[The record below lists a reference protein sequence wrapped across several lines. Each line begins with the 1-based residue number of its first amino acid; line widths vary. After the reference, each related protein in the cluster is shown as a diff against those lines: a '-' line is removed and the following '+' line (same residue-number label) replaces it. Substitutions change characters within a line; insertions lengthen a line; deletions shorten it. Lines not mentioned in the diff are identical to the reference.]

1 MACAHT
7 HTGAHTRRY
16 AFLTQLT
23 HTALTGYFTFLVVY
37 DLYHLIATTAPSPSP
52 SSSAKALA
60 KKKAPEP
67 TSSSTAERLN
77 ALNDYLFVLHF
88 VFTSL
93 VGLMFWGLFVYDQ
106 ELILPRSVQHY
117 YPQDLNYFQHGAVML
132 LMWLEAVVC
141 RRAHRNRSAAAEL
154 ALVLAFGL
162 LYLVWTFALVQLNGG
177 QWPYAFQR
185 DMDLRG
191 HAAFNLVGA
200 GVIVVAFALA
210 RGVRALLNPNP
221 RATGGGT
228 IGAAPRVGKKRA
240 PNPKKKHQT

>member
-1 MACAHT
+1 VHT
-7 HTGAHTRRY
+7 HRY

-23 HTALTGYFTFLVVY
+23 HTALAGYFTFLVVY
-37 DLYHLIATTAPSPSP
+37 DLYHLIATTPTPPP
-52 SSSAKALA
+52 SSSAKAR
-60 KKKAPEP
+60 KKKPEP
-67 TSSSTAERLN
+67 TSSSTAKRLN
-77 ALNDYLFVLHF
+77 ALNDYLFVLLF

-93 VGLMFWGLFVYDQ
+93 VGLMFWGLFFYDQ

-162 LYLVWTFALVQLNGG
+162 LYLVWTFALVRLNGG

-221 RATGGGT
+221 RATG
-228 IGAAPRVGKKRA
+228 AAPHAGKKRA
-240 PNPKKKHQT
+240 NPKKKQT